1 VVLSLLLFLHEHIK
15 KSLEHSKMEAI
26 FKPGMG
32 LNRNAGTCSILVILD
47 WRPPENWENKCL
59 LHKATQS
66 MVFCYGAELT
76 DMDYIEALF
85 VIGQN

>member
-1 VVLSLLLFLHEHIK
+1 
-15 KSLEHSKMEAI
+15 
-26 FKPGMG
+26 
-32 LNRNAGTCSILVILD
+32 VILD